1 MCLLINVKENSLRNF
16 RLQEADK
23 DVTLTREKIKIRI
36 SYFRLESPI
45 HSTSDSVKEV
55 EKNLQRRDCD
65 LCVSIGKS

>member
-65 LCVSIGKS
+65 LCVVSV